1 MSTLTLVRHGQAT
14 AFEKVADKL
23 SEYGEVQA
31 RKLAEHWIRQ
41 GIAFDEVYCG
51 SLERQRSTA
60 EVARATYE
68 RVGVAW
74 PALRVVDGLNEYDA
88 GGILSR
94 LAPKVAEADPAF
106 RELQAAAAAA
116 AGSPDYNRHFQRMF
130 ESLVKRWAEGS
141 VADPEVESWRDF
153 RARVRSAIEQIIE
166 GPGNRRVAVFT
177 SGGPVAVTMQ
187 MALEMPDAAALAL
200 HWRIR
205 NCSVTEFLFSPGRF
219 TLDCF
224 NTISHLEEAALR
236 TFR

>member
-1 MSTLTLVRHGQAT
+1 MSTLTLVRHGQAA
-14 AFEKVADKL
+14 AFEKITDKL

-41 GIAFDEVYCG
+41 GIAFDQVYCG

-68 RVGVAW
+68 RVGIAW
-74 PALRVVDGLNEYDA
+74 PAVQIVEALNEYDA
-88 GGILSR
+88 NGILTR
-94 LAPKVAEADPAF
+94 LAPKIAEADSSF
-106 RELQAAAAAA
+106 CELQAAAAAA
-116 AGSPDYNRHFQRMF
+116 VGTPDYNRHFQRMF
-130 ESLVKRWAEGS
+130 EAAVKRWMEGS
-141 VADPEVESWRDF
+141 AADPEVESWRDF
-153 RARVRSAIEQIIE
+153 RARVRGAIERILE
-166 GPGNRRVAVFT
+166 GAGNRRVVVFS
-177 SGGPVAVTMQ
+177 SGGPIAVTMQ
-187 MALEMPDAAALAL
+187 MALEMPDSAALAL

-224 NTISHLEEAALR
+224 NTIPHLEEAALR